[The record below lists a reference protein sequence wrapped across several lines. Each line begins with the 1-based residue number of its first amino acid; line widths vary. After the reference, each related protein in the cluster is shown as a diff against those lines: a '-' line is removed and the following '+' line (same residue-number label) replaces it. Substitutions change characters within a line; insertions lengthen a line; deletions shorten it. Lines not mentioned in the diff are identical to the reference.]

1 MITRLQPQSTSSGYR
16 TTSRFAMAHL
26 TFTAALAAALAIP
39 RVVRVGRAIADDVD
53 TQLDER
59 QVALRNAASLDAFR
73 VVATSL
79 LLGIIWVALGVDKS
93 LWWVPKTYNEWNM
106 VFWGAIVM
114 TLALPSAFL
123 AWREPDRVDD
133 REEDEQAHA

>member
-1 MITRLQPQSTSSGYR
+1 
-16 TTSRFAMAHL
+16 MAHL

-93 LWWVPKTYNEWNM
+93 LWWVPKTYNEWNT

-114 TLALPSAFL
+114 TLTLPSAFL